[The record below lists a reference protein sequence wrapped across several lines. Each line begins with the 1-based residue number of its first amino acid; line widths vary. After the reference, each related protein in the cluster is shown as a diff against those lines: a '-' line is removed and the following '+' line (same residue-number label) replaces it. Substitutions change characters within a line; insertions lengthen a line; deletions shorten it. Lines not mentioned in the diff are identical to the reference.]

1 MDIQFYHE
9 ESPSLY
15 ISKVRKE
22 TFVTSLYD
30 LSLYVSLVQPDCL
43 FHPSFERN
51 KAWVNTRTKIN

>member
-9 ESPSLY
+9 ESTSLY

-30 LSLYVSLVQPDCL
+30 STYQIRFIGTARLSVSPK
-43 FHPSFERN
+43 FW
-51 KAWVNTRTKIN
+51 KK